1 MSEGFSW
8 QRAASEIDETQN
20 QSWMNKV
27 KVKHKRKGM
36 EEGGL
41 EARI

>member
-27 KVKHKRKGM
+27 KVKHKRKAM